1 MFFGRLLDQFPSHQS
16 DNSDTVTDAIEA
28 YCGMT
33 EMEKEIQTLQRKLF
47 FGEVALKL
55 TQERCQLMENNYK
68 WVQVLFKCS
77 SKVS

>member
-1 MFFGRLLDQFPSHQS
+1 MLFGRLLDQFPIHQS

-68 WVQVLFKCS
+68 
-77 SKVS
+77 

>member
-33 EMEKEIQTLQRKLF
+33 EMEKEIQTLQRKVF
-47 FGEVALKL
+47 FRRSCIETYAREMSADGEQLQVSASAL
-55 TQERCQLMENNYK
+55 
-68 WVQVLFKCS
+68 
-77 SKVS
+77 